1 MDTVKNGTRLMR
13 IAAGWLLG
21 LMLAVAAAIITI
33 TMVNA
38 SFFGPQQPVRDYLQ
52 ALRDGD
58 GAKALGLLKATV
70 PAGNPAVLDGS
81 GLKSA
86 AAAIEDLQIGDPQ
99 EQADGRVK
107 VPASYKIDGADH
119 STEFLLEPAG
129 NRWLFFST
137 WTFVPAPLP
146 TIDVSVVN
154 ETTASLNGVGVTMPS
169 GRSTFSVLYPGQ
181 YKASFQSGLFQAPSV
196 TTAVT
201 SAGDKPFAVELNTAP
216 SPKLMADVNSQLHQY
231 LDGCAKQQVL
241 LPAGC
246 PFSNHSDNRIV
257 TPVVWSIESYPTVG
271 ISAYGGEWVI
281 APLTVKAQVSYQEQ
295 QLYTGAVVPVEEAQS
310 FGFTAKLDTGG
321 GSVTVTP
328 VVDY

>member
-1 MDTVKNGTRLMR
+1 
-13 IAAGWLLG
+13 
-21 LMLAVAAAIITI
+21 MLAVAAAIITI
-33 TMVNA
+33 TMVNV
-38 SFFGPQQPVRDYLQ
+38 SYFGPQQPVRDYIQ

-86 AAAIEDLQIGDPQ
+86 AAGIDDLHVGDPQ
-99 EQADGRVK
+99 ELPGGRVS
-107 VPASYKIDGADH
+107 VPATYKINGAAH
-119 STEFLLEPAG
+119 STDFLLEPAG
-129 NRWLFFST
+129 NQWLFFGT

-154 ETTASLNGVGVTMPS
+154 EATASLNGVRVNMPS
-169 GRSTFSVLYPGQ
+169 GRNTFSVLYPGR
-181 YKASFQSGLFQAPSV
+181 YEASFQSELFQAPAV

-201 SAGDKPFAVELNTAP
+201 SAAVKPAAVALSTVP

-241 LPAGC
+241 LPADC

-257 TPVVWSIESYPTVG
+257 SPVVWSIVNYPKVG
-271 ISAYGGEWVI
+271 ISAYGGAWVI
-281 APLTVKAQVSYQEQ
+281 APLTVNAQVSYQEQ
-295 QLYTGAVVPVEEAQS
+295 QLYTGAMAQVKMAQN
-310 FGFTAKLDTGG
+310 FGFTAKLDTTGNKV
-321 GSVTVTP
+321 SVTP